1 MAYTL
6 LLRFTPVLAV
16 NPLKFFFQGKN
27 TMNAEEWLTIGRIVA
42 PQGLRGEVRV
52 YPETDFPERFEEPG
66 QRWLLRLK
74 ATEPEPVELESGRF
88 LANKGLY
95 VVQLAGVDDRSAA
108 EALRGAQLLVAAD
121 DRPELAPGEFHYLDL
136 VGLTVVDQASGQVVG
151 TVLNLIAAGND
162 LLEVER
168 SPDWLFSGI
177 ESETAAENSGLPQNQ
192 LENADAMMADPI
204 DAQTQANIDAQVSET
219 AEITAKT
226 AAKIAAKTG
235 SKAKA
240 KAKAKSK
247 SKPKAPP
254 RLLIPFVESIVPV
267 VDLPNQRLEIT
278 PPPGLLDLS

>member
-1 MAYTL
+1 
-6 LLRFTPVLAV
+6 
-16 NPLKFFFQGKN
+16 
-27 TMNAEEWLTIGRIVA
+27 MNAEEWLTIGRIVA

-66 QRWLLRLK
+66 QRWLLRPK

-151 TVLNLIAAGND
+151 TVVNLIAAGND

-192 LENADAMMADPI
+192 LENADAMMADPTMADPI

>member
-1 MAYTL
+1 
-6 LLRFTPVLAV
+6 
-16 NPLKFFFQGKN
+16 
-27 TMNAEEWLTIGRIVA
+27 MNAEEWLTIGRIVA

-66 QRWLLRLK
+66 QRWLLRPK

-226 AAKIAAKTG
+226 AAKTG